1 MLCAVLGQ
9 RARLPLGGCDVI
21 ANVAGGLRIT
31 EPAADLAV
39 ALAVASSLRGVPVAV
54 DTVAVGE
61 VSLSG
66 ELRSV
71 PQMERRLR
79 ESARLGF
86 RRAIV
91 PPARG
96 QALPDVGLEVVEAGT
111 LSEAV
116 RAALPRVGRE
126 QRSPRTTEEARNDHD
141 YDE

>member
-1 MLCAVLGQ
+1 
-9 RARLPLGGCDVI
+9 LPLGGCDVI

-31 EPAADLAV
+31 EPVADLAV
-39 ALAVASSLRGVPVAV
+39 ALAVASSLRGVPVSV

-66 ELRSV
+66 ELRSA

-91 PPARG
+91 PQTRG
-96 QALPDVGLEVVEAGT
+96 QPLPDVGLEVVEART

-116 RAALPRVGRE
+116 RTALPRGERAE
-126 QRSPRTTEEARNDHD
+126 RDPRTAEEARSDHD
-141 YDE
+141 EDE